1 MNLRYAATSP
11 YVRKVMAVAMETGQ
25 AKKIEKIP
33 SAVSPTKANEELT
46 RENPLGKVPSLTT
59 DEGLVL
65 FDSPVIC
72 EYLDSLHK
80 GPRLHPPVG
89 PARWTAL
96 RQQALADGLLDAA
109 LLIRYEMTRPAEFQ
123 WAEWTEGQRAKVLA
137 SLDALEGEVEK
148 LKGAL
153 TIGHISVGC
162 ALGYLDLRF
171 SSEGWRN
178 GHPKLA
184 AWYREFATR
193 PSMLETMPP
202 L

>member
-1 MNLRYAATSP
+1 MKLRFAPTSP
-11 YVRKVMAVAMETGQ
+11 YVRKVMVVAMETGL
-25 AKKIEKIP
+25 AKRIEKIT
-33 SAVSPTKANEELT
+33 SAVSPTKANDDLT

-59 DEGLVL
+59 DEGDVL
-65 FDSPVIC
+65 YDSPVIC
-72 EYLDSLHK
+72 EYLDSQHK
-80 GPRLHPPVG
+80 GPRLHPAPG

-109 LLIRYEMTRPAEFQ
+109 LLMRYEVTRPAEFQ
-123 WAEWTEGQRAKVLA
+123 WAEWTEGQRTKVKA
-137 SLDALEGEVEK
+137 ALDALEGEVDR

-193 PSMLETMPP
+193 PAMLETMPP